1 MPEFRVS
8 RGFCDGTKKA
18 SGIPDACRGGGC
30 FCILEPVQIRQDLY
44 RLLVEVAVNGSIV
57 PCVFM
62 MMGIM
67 QIREKCIWRLPE
79 ELAYRFL
86 SVL

>member
-44 RLLVEVAVNGSIV
+44 RLLVEVAVIS
-57 PCVFM
+57 PSPWP
-62 MMGIM
+62 
-67 QIREKCIWRLPE
+67 IRGLQRCLRARGRCLK
-79 ELAYRFL
+79 
-86 SVL
+86 